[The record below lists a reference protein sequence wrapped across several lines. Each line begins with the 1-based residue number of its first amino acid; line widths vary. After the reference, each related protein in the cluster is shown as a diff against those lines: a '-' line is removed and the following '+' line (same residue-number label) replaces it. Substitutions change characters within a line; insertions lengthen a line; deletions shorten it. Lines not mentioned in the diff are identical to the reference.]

1 MPMKPNPGESE
12 KDFVSRCIGFHTKN
26 NDKGRNVDQISAM
39 CYSMFKESDQIKE
52 AEWDAAFIN
61 SLPDSCFG
69 YIEPGGSK
77 DGEGKTVPRSLR
89 HFPYKDASGKIDLPH
104 LTNALGR
111 APQSP
116 FGDKA
121 MPKLKAAAKSAGVG
135 QAAESFKQ
143 NIHEAIPLS
152 EGQIIPDQDGK
163 KSFLAW
169 WPLLREGPGNK
180 AHKNFYHKTALESV
194 VSRIPLRNKMFFG
207 HMEGDVKPT
216 ERSVKD
222 WAASIRETKIEN
234 GVLFGKVQALDPW
247 LKERMYDAPAD
258 LAASIEARGKAGKTI
273 DHEGEKWNLI
283 EEIRWLNGFQIV
295 DYPGNA
301 PMGITI
307 TESDKDSNGD
317 EYMTIAELKE
327 KNPELYSEI
336 EKELKEAAKAD
347 LDKVTTEKDA
357 ALKVKDDEIK
367 KLKESQ
373 TADQASMTSLK
384 ESVIKLEAKVDG
396 FEALGKKKER
406 DAKVTAEMAKLPKEA
421 ITDKF
426 KELVESAKDEKSA
439 LELIDERAK
448 LFEGKVIGHGKTQEK
463 TGEEGVKERYA
474 IFAHALGQKTPEE
487 IEAER
492 KAKEGK

>member
-1 MPMKPNPGESE
+1 MPMKPNSGESE
-12 KDFVSRCIGFHTKN
+12 KDFVSRCIEHEVG
-26 NDKGRNVDQISAM
+26 KGHDQKQAAAM
-39 CYSMFKESDQIKE
+39 CYQMFKESDVLRE
-52 AEWDAAFIN
+52 AVWDTAYQN
-61 SLPDSCFG
+61 NLPDSCFAF
-69 YIEPGGSK
+69 IEAGGSK
-77 DGEGKTVPRSLR
+77 DGEGKTIPRSLR
-89 HFPYKDASGKIDLPH
+89 HFPYKDASGKVDLPH
-104 LTNALGR
+104 LRNALAR

-116 FGDKA
+116 FGPKA
-121 MPKLKAAAKSAGVG
+121 MPKLNAAAKAAGVG
-135 QAAESFKQ
+135 QTAESFKQ

-169 WPLLREGPGNK
+169 WPLLKEGPGNK

-194 VSRIPLRNKMFFG
+194 VTRVPLRNKMFFG

-247 LKERMYDAPAD
+247 LKDRMYDAPAD
-258 LAASIEARGKAGKTI
+258 LAASIEARGKAGRTI

-301 PMGITI
+301 PMGITL
-307 TESDKDSNGD
+307 TESDKDSIQEEN
-317 EYMTIAELKE
+317 YMTIAELKE

-336 EKELKEAAKAD
+336 EKELKEAVKAD
-347 LDKVTTEKDA
+347 LDKVSTEKDA
-357 ALKVKDDEIK
+357 ALKAKDEQIK

-373 TADQASMTSLK
+373 TADQAAMTSLK
-384 ESVIKLEAKVDG
+384 ESVTKMDAKLDGLEA
-396 FEALGKKKER
+396 LSKKKER
-406 DAKVTAEMAKLPKEA
+406 DQKVMVEMGKLPKEA
-421 ITDKF
+421 ITEKF
-426 KELVESAKDEKSA
+426 RELVESAKDEKSA
-439 LELIDERAK
+439 LELIDERSK

-463 TGEEGVKERYA
+463 TGEEGLKERYA
-474 IFAHALGQKTPEE
+474 VFAHALGQKTPEE

-492 KAKEGK
+492 KAKEAK